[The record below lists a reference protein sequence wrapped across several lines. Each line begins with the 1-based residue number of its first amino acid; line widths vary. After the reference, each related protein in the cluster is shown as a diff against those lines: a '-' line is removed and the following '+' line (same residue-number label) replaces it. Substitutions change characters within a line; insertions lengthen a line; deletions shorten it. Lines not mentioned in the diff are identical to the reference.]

1 MLGLRGFA
9 VKALRGA
16 RSTPGRVALGMGAGT
31 TAGIA
36 LSCQDTPA
44 QCDGAE
50 EQAMA
55 ALVGLVGVAVG
66 YGACAIANPDKVSY
80 RPDRKI
86 MILFGPP

>member
-44 QCDGAE
+44 QCDGAD
-50 EQAMA
+50 EQTMA